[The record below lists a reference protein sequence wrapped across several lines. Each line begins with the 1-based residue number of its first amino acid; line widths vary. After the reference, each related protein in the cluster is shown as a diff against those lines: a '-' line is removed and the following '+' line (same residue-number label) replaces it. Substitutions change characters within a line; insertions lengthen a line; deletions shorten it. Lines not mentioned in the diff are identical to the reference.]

1 LAFIAAPLPLLV
13 AVGLQL
19 TSLERLEGAL
29 PGIIPKPATRGSQL
43 WLQKLVNDH
52 PHVLNR
58 ALTPLFGLPPDAMIT
73 WHSPLR
79 EDDYAEY
86 QDESFLERLGVTLP
100 RRSLADFWPRR
111 GPVWDGLGTTTR
123 GDLLL
128 VEAKSHIPELVSSST
143 ASDAS
148 LARIRATLDEI
159 RTFLGV
165 KPRLD
170 WTTGLYQYANRLAYL
185 YLLRELNGLP
195 AYLVH
200 VYFVND
206 HEQGGP
212 TTRAEWQSALLLAK
226 TLMGIRRH
234 RLTPFVLD
242 VFVDLADLGGL

>member
-1 LAFIAAPLPLLV
+1 MPRII
-13 AVGLQL
+13 LQ
-19 TSLERLEGAL
+19 
-29 PGIIPKPATRGSQL
+29 PATRGSQL

-58 ALTPLFGLPPDAMIT
+58 ALTPLFGLPPDAIIS

-100 RRSLADFWPRR
+100 RRSLASFWPRR

-128 VEAKSHIPELVSSST
+128 VEAKSHAPELTSSAA

-148 LARIRATLDEI
+148 LARIRASLDET
-159 RTFLGV
+159 RAFLHAS
-165 KPRLD
+165 PQID
-170 WTTGLYQYANRLAYL
+170 WTTGFYQYANRLAHL

-200 VYFVND
+200 IYFVND

-212 TTRAEWQSALLLAK
+212 ATQAEWRSTLLLAK
-226 TLMGIRRH
+226 TLLGIRRH
-234 RLTPFVLD
+234 RLAPFVLD